1 MASRGFIPK
10 YSVAIFKGENEVV
23 YSIGEKNVTLPIGS
37 ILEYFGVFWL
47 CNHWSILATL
57 PQKDRINPHK
67 PSHQRVRP
75 KKVPGE
81 SRHKAREVPAWV
93 VETR

>member
-37 ILEYFGVFWL
+37 ILEYFGCVTIGVFWL
-47 CNHWSILATL
+47 HS
-57 PQKDRINPHK
+57 
-67 PSHQRVRP
+67 P
-75 KKVPGE
+75 KKIG
-81 SRHKAREVPAWV
+81 
-93 VETR
+93 